1 MWRERVALVGAT
13 CSDTKA
19 GMHGVVSSPGPMPG
33 CAPAAGERLR
43 GGGRVSIC
51 SFLGPRIVSAPDLIS
66 SVVST
71 PLVACLLL
79 VLDCS
84 SGRVALLPLDR
95 VGVSNSGKLF
105 MRPQPGAWRALHRTE
120 GFSPRICLG
129 LVICAFTLGIT
140 GITATLYECIVVNVN
155 LFVLAVLLLHCLWPL
170 PVFKLLNT
178 SGCKRPL

>member
-1 MWRERVALVGAT
+1 MIPRRACTASCPARAPCRAVLLPQVSGFGAVVGWR
-13 CSDTKA
+13 S
-19 GMHGVVSSPGPMPG
+19 
-33 CAPAAGERLR
+33 APSW
-43 GGGRVSIC
+43 V
-51 SFLGPRIVSAPDLIS
+51 PRIVSAPDLIS

-71 PLVACLLL
+71 PLVVCLLL

-140 GITATLYECIVVNVN
+140 GITATLYGCIVVNVN
-155 LFVLAVLLLHCLWPL
+155 LFVLVVLLLHCLWPL